1 MTTEIMIDVLLY
13 FMCWLIAVFG
23 VVALVGIGSKDDK

>member
-13 FMCWLIAVFG
+13 FMCWLITVFG
-23 VVALVGIGSKDDK
+23 VVALVGFGSEDDK